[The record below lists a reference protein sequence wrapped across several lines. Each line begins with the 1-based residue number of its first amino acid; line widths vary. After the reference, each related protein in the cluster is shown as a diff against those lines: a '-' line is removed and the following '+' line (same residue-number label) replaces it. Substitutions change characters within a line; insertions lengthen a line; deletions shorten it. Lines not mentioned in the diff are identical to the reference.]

1 MQDLCGFAGWCRNK
15 DKDKDKDKDKVKDK
29 MGWLEV
35 MGQESNDV
43 DV

>member
-1 MQDLCGFAGWCRNK
+1 MQDLGGFAGWCRERM
-15 DKDKDKDKDKVKDK
+15 DKDKDKDKMVCVCVLK
-29 MGWLEV
+29 V

>member
-15 DKDKDKDKDKVKDK
+15 DKDKDKDK